1 MVEEKLKNT
10 LESHREKI
18 FVAISSNHVIGYIH
32 GENYDVLYLQHMKN
46 VLGIAVLKEYQN
58 KGVGTSLLNAIEGWA
73 ASTNAYAI
81 RINSGSSRKEAHEFY
96 RSKGYGL
103 EKEQIRFMKMCK

>member
-1 MVEEKLKNT
+1 MNIQVREAVVSDYLAIAEISRSEMGYDCSDELVKEKL
-10 LESHREKI
+10 
-18 FVAISSNHVIGYIH
+18 
-32 GENYDVLYLQHMKN
+32 KN

-58 KGVGTSLLNAIEGWA
+58 KGVGTLLLNAVEDWA
-73 ASTNAYAI
+73 VSTDAYAI
-81 RINSGSSRKEAHEFY
+81 RINSGTSRKEAHEFY